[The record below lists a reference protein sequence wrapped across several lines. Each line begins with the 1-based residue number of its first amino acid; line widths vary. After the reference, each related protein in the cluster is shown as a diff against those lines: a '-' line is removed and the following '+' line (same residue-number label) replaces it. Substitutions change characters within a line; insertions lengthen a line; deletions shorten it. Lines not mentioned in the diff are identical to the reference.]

1 MKTITNVKKCPL
13 CNSTTRQFTKN
24 GYMVLKS
31 LPVEIQKIPKLK
43 CKDCEGSFYD
53 KSIQKVR
60 EHNYHTAVK
69 RIALHLYIEG
79 YSIEEIYKYMR
90 NEGFRVV
97 LDNITKFLEPYQ
109 TILAEVRPMKK
120 RVRYTKDSSKFQ
132 KRDAYTFSL
141 LIQERDEYIIS
152 DLLRGFHEYI
162 KCVKYATKTKPDF

>member
-1 MKTITNVKKCPL
+1 MKKIINVEKCPL
-13 CNSTTRQFTKN
+13 CNSTTKQFVKN

-43 CKDCEGSFYD
+43 CKVCGGSFYD
-53 KSIQKVR
+53 KSIREVR
-60 EHNYHTAVK
+60 EFNYHTAVK

-79 YSIEEIYKYMR
+79 YSSQEICKHMR

-97 LDNITKFLEPYQ
+97 LEDIKKFLEPYQ
-109 TILAEVRPMKK
+109 SILAEVRPLKE
-120 RVRYTKDSSKFQ
+120 RVRYTKDSSKYQ

-162 KCVKYATKTKPDF
+162 KCKSLD